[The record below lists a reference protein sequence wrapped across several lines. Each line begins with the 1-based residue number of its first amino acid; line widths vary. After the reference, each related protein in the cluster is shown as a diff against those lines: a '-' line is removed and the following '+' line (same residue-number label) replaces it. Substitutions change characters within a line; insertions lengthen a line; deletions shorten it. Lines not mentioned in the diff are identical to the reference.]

1 MTEIITINCNN
12 ANCYLIRTASSMIM
26 IDSCHA
32 GDAEMIEKQLA
43 EKGITPEE
51 IKLLILTHGH
61 MDHTGS
67 AEYFKNKYQTTIAM
81 DPIDC
86 TILDIESRGLIGAVI
101 KYLSRKELHR
111 SLKIQPDIHLVHGQ
125 RMDQYGLSAQ
135 IIALP
140 GHTRGSIGI
149 LLDDGNLLAGDMF
162 MNIITPSLAHI
173 YENEDVL
180 KKSRDRLKTYPI
192 TTVYPG
198 HGKPFPFKKV
208 NK

>member
-1 MTEIITINCNN
+1 MTEIITLTCNN
-12 ANCYLIRTASSMIM
+12 SNCYIIKTESSILM
-26 IDSCHA
+26 IDSCHS
-32 GDAEMIEKQLA
+32 GDAAMIEKLLT
-43 EKGITPEE
+43 EKGIAPQE
-51 IKLLILTHGH
+51 IDLLILTHGH
-61 MDHTGS
+61 MDHTGT
-67 AEYFKNKYQTTIAM
+67 AEHFKNKYQTPIAM

-101 KYLSRKELHR
+101 KFLSQKELHV

-125 RMDQYGLSAQ
+125 RMDQYGLAAQ

-140 GHTRGSIGI
+140 GHTRGSVGI
-149 LLDDGNLLAGDMF
+149 LLDDGNLIAGDMF

-173 YENEDVL
+173 YENEAVL
-180 KKSRDRLKTYPI
+180 KESWDLLKTYPI

-208 NK
+208 S